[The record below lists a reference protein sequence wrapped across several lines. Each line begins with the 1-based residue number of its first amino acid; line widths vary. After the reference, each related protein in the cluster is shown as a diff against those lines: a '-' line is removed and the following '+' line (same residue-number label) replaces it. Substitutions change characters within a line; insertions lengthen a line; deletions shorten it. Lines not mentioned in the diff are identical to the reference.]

1 MRLQCIVMMDGLSG
15 RQAEAI
21 GHWPAAG
28 FPPRAHKRPGRVCA
42 QPLAEAAR
50 PLERPPNVTG
60 HAGDTVIPKR
70 EDRLDGARAGTGVPR
85 KLTALGL
92 IPTSTWGTLRPQLCG
107 HAL

>member
-1 MRLQCIVMMDGLSG
+1 MRLQCIVMMDRLSR

-21 GHWPAAG
+21 GHWPAVG

-50 PLERPPNVTG
+50 PLEGPPNVTE
-60 HAGDTVIPKR
+60 HAGDTVVPKR
-70 EDRLDGARAGTGVPR
+70 EDGLDGARAGTGVPR
-85 KLTALGL
+85 TLIALGL
-92 IPTSTWGTLRPQLCG
+92 IPTSTRGTPRPQLWG